1 MGAIIPRKR
10 GQSAY
15 SASNVIRME
24 FLETEQTR
32 PLLPGRPLMGV
43 AAALMLPVLILA
55 AAPASAASGKAD
67 HLPEF
72 SACVGPALE
81 PYGFTDTDG
90 IVAEQAVN
98 CLVHYRITQG
108 KTPFA
113 FVPDETVTR
122 RQMALFLTRAA
133 RIAGIRMSDALEDQG
148 FADVEGL
155 SEETRDAVNRMA
167 QLEIMTG
174 VSGNRFD
181 PQGRVS
187 RQEMAVFLARFLAL
201 AEVGEGGTPIVTVVS
216 DETLFADV
224 SGLPRGVE
232 NAVYQLYE
240 MGVTEGT
247 TDTTFSPDGSVTRAQ
262 MASYITRALAHTNAR
277 PSGVTVQTAD
287 DVVVQGEQADVL
299 ISLRDRFHR
308 PIRDAYVDLFS
319 VDLDTDGAFDRDGS
333 CSTTIKNR
341 PAPLGGR
348 TCAIDVA
355 DSLTDPFGNAVDSL
369 QVDEDLTLWAWTG
382 GLGDEYDR
390 GDVEARTFPVRTSKP
405 PAELEVTDDMEED
418 AELLAFGDSITF
430 TLQVVDRDGDP
441 VSVVR
446 TVRID
451 VTTEVNGVVR
461 ESESRTYRT
470 DSSGRE
476 TFTYR
481 ERDPDRSDDDDVIIL
496 DFEVEVLTSDLTV
509 RDETTLGERDG
520 GGFRATWSQEAPEP
534 FALRL
539 IQKPLFHVA
548 SDQDR
553 GAVNSVQAL
562 LIDQYGNPVR
572 RRQILFSSQDE
583 QGLGEDRFR
592 RQTNSRG
599 IATARYQRDSRYT
612 GVEEINA
619 EVEGEDIE
627 ADPVIHYWV
636 KGYATGPERGLF
648 ILDADYERNQFV
660 TSDLSAYAYDR
671 NDRFR
676 INGAP
681 ATLQEFEDAI
691 ERGLDTVDVDISSLD
706 ASSVNRFD
714 LRA

>member
-1 MGAIIPRKR
+1 
-10 GQSAY
+10 
-15 SASNVIRME
+15 
-24 FLETEQTR
+24 
-32 PLLPGRPLMGV
+32 MGV
-43 AAALMLPVLILA
+43 AAALMLAVSILT

-81 PYGFTDTDG
+81 SYDFTDTAG
-90 IVAEQAVN
+90 IVAEQAVD

-108 KTPFA
+108 KTPSSFA
-113 FVPDETVTR
+113 PGETVTR

-148 FADVEGL
+148 FTDVGGL
-155 SEETRDAVNRMA
+155 SEEARDAVNRMA

-174 VSGNRFD
+174 VSENRFD
-181 PQGRVS
+181 PRGRVS
-187 RQEMAVFLARFLAL
+187 RREMAVFLARFLEL

-216 DETLFADV
+216 DESLFGDV

-232 NAVYQLYE
+232 TAVYQLYE

-247 TDTTFSPDGSVTRAQ
+247 SDTTFSPDNSVTRGQ

-287 DVVVQGEQADVL
+287 ELVVQGEQTEVL

-308 PIRDAYVDLFS
+308 PVRDAYVDLFS
-319 VDLDTDGAFDRDGS
+319 ADLDTGGAFDRDGA
-333 CSTTIKNR
+333 CSTLIKNR
-341 PAPLGGR
+341 PVPLGGR
-348 TCAIDVA
+348 SCTIDTA
-355 DSLTDPFGNAVDSL
+355 DSLTDPFGNAVDSI
-369 QVDEDLTLWAWTG
+369 QVDGDITLWAWTG
-382 GLGDEYDR
+382 RLDDEYER
-390 GDVEARTFPVRTSKP
+390 GEAEAGTFIVRTSKP
-405 PAELEVTDDMEED
+405 PVDLEVTDDMEEG

-441 VSVVR
+441 VPVVR
-446 TVRID
+446 TVRINT
-451 VTTEVNGVVR
+451 TTEVNGVVR
-461 ESESRTYRT
+461 NNESRTYRT
-470 DSSGRE
+470 DSSGRR

-481 ERDPDRSDDDDVIIL
+481 ETDPGRSDDDDVITL
-496 DFEVEVLTSDLTV
+496 DFDVSTSELAV

-520 GGFRATWSQEAPEP
+520 GGFRATWSQEEPEP
-534 FALRL
+534 IALRI

-562 LIDQYGNPVR
+562 LTDQYGDPVR

-583 QGLGEDRFR
+583 LGLGEDRFR
-592 RQTNSRG
+592 RHTSSRG
-599 IATARYQRDSRYT
+599 IATARYQRDSRT
-612 GVEEINA
+612 VGVEEISA
-619 EVEGEDIE
+619 EVEGADIE
-627 ADPVIHYWV
+627 ADSVTHYWV
-636 KGYATGPERGLF
+636 KEFTTGPRRGVS
-648 ILDADYERNQFV
+648 ILEADYDRNQFV
-660 TSDLSAYAYDR
+660 TYDLSLYAYDR

-676 INGAP
+676 INGVP
-681 ATLQEFEDAI
+681 ATIQEFEDAI
-691 ERGLDTVDVDISSLD
+691 EEGRLNTVDVDISSLD

>member
-1 MGAIIPRKR
+1 
-10 GQSAY
+10 
-15 SASNVIRME
+15 ME
-24 FLETEQTR
+24 FLETEQARLRLPSR
-32 PLLPGRPLMGV
+32 PLTRV
-43 AAALMLPVLILA
+43 AAALVLAASILA
-55 AAPASAASGKAD
+55 AAPASAASGEAD

-72 SACVGPALE
+72 SACVGPALD
-81 PYGFTDTDG
+81 PHDFGDTEG
-90 IVAEQAVN
+90 IGAEQAVN

-108 KTPFA
+108 KTPFSFA
-113 FVPDETVTR
+113 PGDTVTR

-133 RIAGIRMSDALEDQG
+133 RIAGIRLSDALEDQG
-148 FADVEGL
+148 FTDIGGMSGEA
-155 SEETRDAVNRMA
+155 RDAVNRMA

-174 VSGNRFD
+174 APGNRFD
-181 PQGRVS
+181 PQGLVS
-187 RQEMAVFLARFLAL
+187 RRDMALFLARFLEL

-216 DETLFADV
+216 DESLFVDV
-224 SGLPRGVE
+224 SGLPRRVE

-247 TDTTFSPDGSVTRAQ
+247 SSTTFSPHHLVTRGQ

-287 DVVVQGEQADVL
+287 EVVVQGEQADVL

-308 PIRDAYVDLFS
+308 PIRDAYVDLFA
-319 VDLDTDGAFDRDGS
+319 VDLDAEGAFDRDGS
-333 CSTTIKNR
+333 CSSLIKNR
-341 PAPLGGR
+341 PVLLGGSS
-348 TCAIDVA
+348 CAIDSL
-355 DSLTDPFGNAVDSL
+355 DSLTDPFGNAVDSIR
-369 QVDEDLTLWAWTG
+369 VDNDVTLWAWTG
-382 GLGDEYDR
+382 GLDDEYDR
-390 GDVEARTFPVRTSKP
+390 GGAEARTFIVRTSKP
-405 PAELEVTDDMEED
+405 PAALEVTDDMEEG

-441 VSVVR
+441 VPVVR
-446 TVRID
+446 TLQID
-451 VTTEVNGVVR
+451 ATTEVNGVVR
-461 ESESRTYRT
+461 NSQSRTYRT

-481 ERDPDRSDDDDVIIL
+481 ETDPVRSDTDDVIIL
-496 DFEVEVLTSDLTV
+496 DFEVSTSDLEV

-534 FALRL
+534 RTLRI

-548 SDQDR
+548 SDRDR

-562 LIDQYGNPVR
+562 LTDQYGDPVR
-572 RRQILFSSQDE
+572 RREILFSSQDE
-583 QGLGEDRFR
+583 EGLGEDRFR
-592 RQTNSRG
+592 RQTNPRG
-599 IATARYQRDSRYT
+599 IATARYQRDSQYT

-619 EVEGEDIE
+619 ELEDEGIE

-636 KGYATGPERGLF
+636 KGYATGPERGLS

-660 TSDLSAYAYDR
+660 TYDLSAYAYDR

-676 INGAP
+676 INGVP